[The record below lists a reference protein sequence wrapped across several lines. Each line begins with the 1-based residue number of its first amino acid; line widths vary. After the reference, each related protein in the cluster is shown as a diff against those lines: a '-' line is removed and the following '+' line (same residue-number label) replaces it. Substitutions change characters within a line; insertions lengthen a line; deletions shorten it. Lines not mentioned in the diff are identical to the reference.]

1 MTQSRRNFLGAAA
14 SAVMASAWGAG
25 LLAAQSQMP
34 VPRLPMPMPG
44 AGSPFPNNG
53 PFGDIPPAPPPRR
66 NPTQQLKIN
75 QAEIEKDMARLK
87 AAVGD
92 LEKEFDSKDTT
103 AVLSLAAVRKTE
115 EIEKLARHIRDL
127 VRG

>member
-1 MTQSRRNFLGAAA
+1 MSQSRRNFLAAAA

-34 VPRLPMPMPG
+34 VPRLPLPG
-44 AGSPFPNNG
+44 GGRPFPDG
-53 PFGDIPPAPPPRR
+53 PFGDAPMPPPRR
-66 NPTQQLKIN
+66 STTQQMKIN
-75 QAEIEKDMARLK
+75 QAEIEKDMLRLK
-87 AAVGD
+87 AAVGE
-92 LEKEFDSKDTT
+92 LEKEFDSNDTT
-103 AVLSLAAVRKTE
+103 AVLSMAAVRKAE